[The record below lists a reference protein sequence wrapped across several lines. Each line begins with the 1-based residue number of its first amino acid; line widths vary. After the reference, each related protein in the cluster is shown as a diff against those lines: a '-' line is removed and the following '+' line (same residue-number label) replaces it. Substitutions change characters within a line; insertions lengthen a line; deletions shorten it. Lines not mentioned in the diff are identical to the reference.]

1 MRKFTVRAWK
11 PPPKNSA
18 TSKTDDQRP
27 FHPQSNESSWGKGR
41 GGQESTCFCSSS
53 LCLSPRPVTFIWR
66 QLSSFHHLA
75 HIALPRRPPL
85 PHKSTATPTTHLATR
100 TMVLPTLTSQPPSG
114 STKRVCIARESRL
127 VCLRGNRGRGRKGGG
142 RLKKR
147 GRREDAKG
155 EEVGATT

>member
-1 MRKFTVRAWK
+1 MINGPSIHKAMKVPGERGAADKRARA
-11 PPPKNSA
+11 SA
-18 TSKTDDQRP
+18 LLLSACPRALSLLSGGSFLPSTISLTLLYHVV
-27 FHPQSNESSWGKGR
+27 HPCQ
-41 GGQESTCFCSSS
+41 
-53 LCLSPRPVTFIWR
+53 
-66 QLSSFHHLA
+66 
-75 HIALPRRPPL
+75 
-85 PHKSTATPTTHLATR
+85 STATPTTHLATR